1 MYERKPQNSVKQL
14 SFNLKI
20 LKNNKKNDIY
30 HLVNLAR
37 NRWQKKKKICCW
49 RGTYGFV
56 GLLNIF

>member
-37 NRWQKKKKICCW
+37 NRWQKKK
-49 RGTYGFV
+49 RFLAGEAHM
-56 GLLNIF
+56 GLWDY